1 MTRFRSCARG
11 APSLSTSVAL
21 GPIFDLILG
30 MPRGPRIDFPG
41 AIHHVYARGIEK
53 RDLFLDDGDRDSF
66 LHRVGANLPR
76 WGIRCPAWSLMPNH
90 FHLLLQSDTGSLPSF
105 MQCLLTGYSKY
116 FNERH
121 NRVGHLFQNRYKSP
135 TVDKA
140 RYFLDVVK
148 YIHLN
153 PLRAGIVRSIA
164 ELEEYPWTG
173 HRKIVHGGAPEWQD
187 FSLLRSEFHDTDV
200 GFRWITAYRDH
211 IQKTSPDDLEKGK
224 NVSAWIS
231 SDAGEGLPADL
242 SGHRDVFSRT
252 LHRLAASHG
261 VPVEDVVGG
270 SRKYHAVQV
279 RREVLRACK
288 SELGVSVVQL
298 AHWLGM
304 KENSAAY
311 LLKSGRDL
319 ATK

>member
-1 MTRFRSCARG
+1 
-11 APSLSTSVAL
+11 
-21 GPIFDLILG
+21 

-53 RDLFLDDGDRDSF
+53 RDIFLDDIDRDSF
-66 LHRVGANLPR
+66 LHRVGANLSR
-76 WGIRCPAWSLMPNH
+76 WGMRCPAWSLMPNH
-90 FHLLLQSDTGSLPSF
+90 FHLLLQSDKGSLPSL

-121 NRVGHLFQNRYKSP
+121 KRVGHLFQNRYKSP

-140 RYFLDVVK
+140 KYFLDVAK

-173 HRKIVHGGAPEWQD
+173 HGKILHGGPPEWQD
-187 FSLLRSEFHDTDV
+187 MGLLQAEFHDVDD
-200 GFRWITAYRDH
+200 GSRWITAYRDH
-211 IQKTSPDDLEKGK
+211 IQKTSPDGSEEEENASVRNLSVMED
-224 NVSAWIS
+224 
-231 SDAGEGLPADL
+231 GLPVVS
-242 SGHRDVFSRT
+242 SGPYEIFSKT
-252 LHRLAASHG
+252 LLRLATSQG

-279 RREVLRACK
+279 RREVLRVCK
-288 SELGVSVVQL
+288 SELAVSVVQL

-304 KENSAAY
+304 KENAAAY
-311 LLKSGRDL
+311 LLKSGREV

>member
-1 MTRFRSCARG
+1 
-11 APSLSTSVAL
+11 
-21 GPIFDLILG
+21 

-53 RDLFLDDGDRDSF
+53 RDIFLDDIDRDSF
-66 LHRVGANLPR
+66 LHRVGANLSR
-76 WGIRCPAWSLMPNH
+76 WGMICPAWSLMPNH
-90 FHLLLQSDTGSLPSF
+90 FHLLLQSDTGSLTSF

-121 NRVGHLFQNRYKSP
+121 KRAGHFFQNRYKSP
-135 TVDKA
+135 IVDKS

-173 HRKIVHGGAPEWQD
+173 HGKILHGGPPEWQD
-187 FSLLRSEFHDTDV
+187 MSLLRAEFHDVDD
-200 GFRWITAYRDH
+200 GSRWITAYCDH
-211 IQKTSPDDLEKGK
+211 IQKPFPGGSEKEE
-224 NVSAWIS
+224 NASVQNLSVME
-231 SDAGEGLPADL
+231 DGLPVVS
-242 SGHRDVFSRT
+242 SGPYEIFSKT
-252 LHRLAASHG
+252 LLRLATSHG

-279 RREVLRACK
+279 RRAVLMACK
-288 SELGVSVVQL
+288 SEIGVSVVQL

-304 KENSAAY
+304 KENAAAY
-311 LLKSGRDL
+311 LLKSGREA

>member
-1 MTRFRSCARG
+1 M
-11 APSLSTSVAL
+11 AL
-21 GPIFDLILG
+21 GPIFELLRC

-53 RDLFLDDGDRDSF
+53 RDIFLDDIDRHSF
-66 LHRVGANLPR
+66 LHRVGVNLSR
-76 WGIRCPAWSLMPNH
+76 WEMRCPAWSLMPNH
-90 FHLLLQSDTGSLPSF
+90 FHLLLQSDNGSLTSF

-135 TVDKA
+135 IVDKA
-140 RYFLDVVK
+140 KYFLDVVK

-173 HRKIVHGGAPEWQD
+173 HGKIVHGGPPEWQD
-187 FSLLRSEFHDTDV
+187 MSLLQAEFHDVDD
-200 GFRWITAYRDH
+200 GSRWITAYRDH
-211 IQKTSPDDLEKGK
+211 IQKTSIGDSEKGE
-224 NVSAWIS
+224 NASVRNL
-231 SDAGEGLPADL
+231 SDMEEDTPAAL
-242 SGHRDVFSRT
+242 SGPCEIFSRT

-279 RREVLRACK
+279 RREVLRICK
-288 SELGVSVVQL
+288 SELEVSVVQM

-304 KENSAAY
+304 KENAAAY
-311 LLKSGRDL
+311 LLKSGREV

>member
-1 MTRFRSCARG
+1 
-11 APSLSTSVAL
+11 
-21 GPIFDLILG
+21 

-53 RDLFLDDGDRDSF
+53 RDIFLDDIDRHSF

-76 WGIRCPAWSLMPNH
+76 WEMRCPAWSLMPNH
-90 FHLLLQSDTGSLPSF
+90 FHLLLQSDNGSLPSF

-116 FNERH
+116 FNERYK
-121 NRVGHLFQNRYKSP
+121 RVGHLFQNRYKSP
-135 TVDKA
+135 IVDKTK
-140 RYFLDVVK
+140 YFLDVVK

-153 PLRAGIVRSIA
+153 PLRSGIVRSVA

-173 HRKIVHGGAPEWQD
+173 HGKILHGDPPEWQD
-187 FSLLRSEFHDTDV
+187 MSLLRAEFQDV
-200 GFRWITAYRDH
+200 DGGSRWITAYRDY
-211 IQKTSPDDLEKGK
+211 IQNRPTG
-224 NVSAWIS
+224 S
-231 SDAGEGLPADL
+231 SEMEEIASVRNL
-242 SGHRDVFSRT
+242 SGMEEEPPAVPSGPCDIFSRT

-279 RREVLRACK
+279 RREVLRVCK
-288 SELGVSVVQL
+288 SELAISVVQL

-304 KENSAAY
+304 KENAAAY
-311 LLKSGRDL
+311 LLKSGREI
-319 ATK
+319 ARNEG

>member
-1 MTRFRSCARG
+1 
-11 APSLSTSVAL
+11 
-21 GPIFDLILG
+21 

-53 RDLFLDDGDRDSF
+53 RELFFDDIDRDSF

-90 FHLLLQSDTGSLPSF
+90 FHLILQSDTGSLASF

-140 RYFLDVVK
+140 KYFLDVVK

-173 HRKIVHGGAPEWQD
+173 HGKIVHGGDPKWQD
-187 FSLLRSEFHDTDV
+187 LSLLRTEFHDAD
-200 GFRWITAYRDH
+200 GGSRWITAYCDH
-211 IQKTSPDDLEKGK
+211 IQKTSPDDPEKGK
-224 NVSAWIS
+224 IVSPRNPF
-231 SDAGEGLPADL
+231 DTEEGSPAVL
-242 SGHRDVFSRT
+242 SGPRDAFSRT
-252 LHRLAASHG
+252 LHCLAASHG
-261 VPVEDVVGG
+261 VPVEEVAGG
-270 SRKYHAVQV
+270 SRKYHVVQV
-279 RREVLRACK
+279 RREVLKKCK
-288 SELGVSVVQL
+288 SELGVSIAQL

-304 KENSAAY
+304 KENAAAY
-311 LLKSGRDL
+311 LLKSGRMSR
-319 ATK
+319 KNEE

>member
-1 MTRFRSCARG
+1 
-11 APSLSTSVAL
+11 
-21 GPIFDLILG
+21 

-53 RDLFLDDGDRDSF
+53 RTIFLDDIDRNSF
-66 LHRVGANLPR
+66 LHRVGANLSR
-76 WGIRCPAWSLMPNH
+76 WGMRCPAWSLMPNH

-121 NRVGHLFQNRYKSP
+121 TRVGHLFQNRYKSP
-135 TVDKA
+135 IVDKTK
-140 RYFLDVVK
+140 YFLDAVK

-153 PLRAGIVRSIA
+153 PLRAEIVRSIA
-164 ELEEYPWTG
+164 ELEEYTWTG
-173 HRKIVHGGAPEWQD
+173 HGKLLHGGPPEWQD
-187 FSLLRSEFHDTDV
+187 VSLLQAEFHDVDD
-200 GFRWITAYRDH
+200 GSRWINAYRDH
-211 IQKTSPDDLEKGK
+211 IQQSSPGGSEGENASVRNL
-224 NVSAWIS
+224 
-231 SDAGEGLPADL
+231 SDMEEDPPVIP
-242 SGHRDVFSRT
+242 SGPCDIFSRT

-279 RREVLRACK
+279 RREVLRVCK
-288 SELGVSVVQL
+288 SELAVSVVQL

-304 KENSAAY
+304 KENAAAY
-311 LLKSGRDL
+311 LLKSGREV